1 LAKINPSPVVELNRA
16 VAVAMSRG
24 IEQGLKLIDQ
34 IGELDEYHLYHSARA
49 DLLRRSGRKGEAAG
63 AYRRAL
69 ELAENQ
75 IEVTYLRRRLREVSE
90 EDEAH

>member
-1 LAKINPSPVVELNRA
+1 LPIGLVRVE
-16 VAVAMSRG
+16 G
-24 IEQGLKLIDQ
+24 F
-34 IGELDEYHLYHSARA
+34 
-49 DLLRRSGRKGEAAG
+49 GRKGEAAG